1 MTTTATPSKAQIKR
15 DEIANAKKQ
24 LIENYQLIDG
34 ARVYVSIA
42 SVSSSGMS
50 RTMRVFVVN
59 NNELYNVTYYVGQVL
74 GWTVKDNK
82 YGQRVIKV
90 DGAGMD
96 MAFHLVNCLSYALH
110 ADGYALKHE
119 TI

>member
-1 MTTTATPSKAQIKR
+1 METATLSKAKMKQI
-15 DEIANAKKQ
+15 EMEEAKTR
-24 LIENYQLIDG
+24 LIEGYQLTNG

-50 RTMRVFVVN
+50 RTMRVFTIMDN
-59 NNELYNVTYYVGQVL
+59 QLYNVTWYVGKVL

-90 DGAGMD
+90 DGTGMD

>member
-1 MTTTATPSKAQIKR
+1 MEAVLSKAKIKR
-15 DEIANAKKQ
+15 IEAQEAKIK
-24 LIENYQLIDG
+24 LIEDYQLTPG
-34 ARVYVSIA
+34 TRVYVSIA

-59 NNELYNVTYYVGQVL
+59 DNQLYNVTYYVGQVL

-82 YGQRVIKV
+82 YGQRVIRV

>member
-1 MTTTATPSKAQIKR
+1 METVLSKAKIKKI
-15 DEIANAKKQ
+15 EAQEAKTK
-24 LIENYQLIDG
+24 LIEDYQLTDG

-59 NNELYNVTYYVGQVL
+59 NNELYNVTWYVGKVL

-82 YGQRVIKV
+82 HGQRVIKV